1 LAPGRTDGP
10 TRPGGRWRA
19 RPLLSF
25 LFRAIA
31 ALTPA
36 AGAALA
42 ATILGH
48 LIPAP
53 VGVARL
59 LWALWLLGSAMLVA
73 LVIERV
79 ARRLLPLAVLLQL
92 SLAFPD
98 HAPSRFTMAR
108 TAGNVRRLE
117 ERISRAKQ
125 SGVDDDPSKA
135 ARQILE
141 LVGALSAHDRKTR
154 GHSERVRAYTDM
166 LAGELDLG
174 EEDRDRL
181 RWAALL
187 HDIGKLRVPGRILNK
202 AGKPDRVE
210 WERLQAH
217 PAEGAAIVEPLLPW
231 LGPWASTIVQHHE
244 RFDGRGYPA
253 GLEGEEISLGARIVG
268 VADSFE
274 VMTAARAYKRP
285 ITPAAAR
292 RELARCAGSQFDPAI
307 VRLFLNIS
315 IGRLWWT
322 VGPASWMAVTPVL
335 GWLLRSGEQIAI
347 AAKSAALAAALGL
360 GGALQI
366 LPASATVPLAV
377 ASSSAASG
385 VTPAPVGAA
394 RRSPAEAIRPDRP
407 NGEDPT
413 GNAGPA
419 SDPGPS
425 GGGSTTDPSGDP
437 TPVDVPDSTS
447 GPVGSTVDTLTN
459 TVGGAVDTVTNTV
472 GGAVDTATNTVG
484 NTVDTVTDVV
494 DQTTGGATTGAS
506 QTVDGTVHT
515 VVDTAGTTTD
525 DIVSKLGL

>member
-1 LAPGRTDGP
+1 M
-10 TRPGGRWRA
+10 
-19 RPLLSF
+19 
-25 LFRAIA
+25 I
-31 ALTPA
+31 PA
-36 AGAALA
+36 ACAALA

-53 VGVARL
+53 VGLAKL

-73 LVIERV
+73 LVVERA
-79 ARRLLPLAVLLQL
+79 ARHLLPLAVLLQL

-117 ERISRAKQ
+117 ERIVRAKQ
-125 SGVDDDPSKA
+125 SGVDDDPSRA

-174 EEDRDRL
+174 DEDRDRL

-202 AGKPDRVE
+202 AGKPDRFE

-231 LGPWASTIVQHHE
+231 LGTWATTIVQHHE

-253 GLEGEEISLGARIVG
+253 GLEGEGISLGARIVS

-285 ITPAAAR
+285 ITPSAAR
-292 RELARCAGSQFDPAI
+292 RELARCAGTQFDPAV
-307 VRLFLNIS
+307 VRLFLNVS

-322 VGPASWMAVTPVL
+322 VGPASWVAVTPVL

-347 AAKSAALAAALGL
+347 AAKSTALAAALGL
-360 GGALQI
+360 GGALQVV
-366 LPASATVPLAV
+366 PASATAPLAA
-377 ASSSAASG
+377 ASSSTTSAA
-385 VTPAPVGAA
+385 TPAPAEAA
-394 RRSPAEAIRPDRP
+394 GRSPAGVVHPGQKPRGDAP
-407 NGEDPT
+407 
-413 GNAGPA
+413 AGKDGPAGKDVPA
-419 SDPGPS
+419 SDPGS
-425 GGGSTTDPSGDP
+425 ADGGSTTDPSSDP
-437 TPVDVPDSTS
+437 TPIPTPERTPD
-447 GPVGSTVDTLTN
+447 PVGNTVDTATN

-472 GGAVDTATNTVG
+472 GD
-484 NTVDTVTDVV
+484 TVDTVTDVV
-494 DQTTGGATTGAS
+494 DQTTGGATSGAS
-506 QTVDGTVHT
+506 HIVDGTVHT
-515 VVDTAGTTTD
+515 VVDTVDSATN
-525 DIVSKLGL
+525 DIVSELGL

>member
-1 LAPGRTDGP
+1 M
-10 TRPGGRWRA
+10 
-19 RPLLSF
+19 
-25 LFRAIA
+25 
-31 ALTPA
+31 ALVPA
-36 AGAALA
+36 ACAALA

-48 LIPAP
+48 LVHPP
-53 VGVARL
+53 DGLPRL

-73 LVIERV
+73 VVIERV

-117 ERISRAKQ
+117 ERINRAKQ
-125 SGVDDDPSKA
+125 TGMDDDPAKA

-141 LVGALSAHDRKTR
+141 LVAALSAHDRKTR

-166 LAGELDLG
+166 LADELDLG
-174 EEDRDRL
+174 DDDRDRL

-202 AGKPDRVE
+202 AGKPDRFE

-231 LGPWASTIVQHHE
+231 LGQWATTIVQHHE

-253 GLEGEEISLGARIVG
+253 GLEGEEISLGARIVS

-285 ITPAAAR
+285 ITPSAAR
-292 RELARCAGSQFDPAI
+292 RELARCAGSQFDPAV

-322 VGPASWMAVTPVL
+322 VGPASWVAVTPVL

-347 AAKSAALAAALGL
+347 AAKSTALAAALGL
-360 GGALQI
+360 GGALQV
-366 LPASATVPLAV
+366 LPASATVALAAAPSPATSAV
-377 ASSSAASG
+377 APVPPHAAGGSRA
-385 VTPAPVGAA
+385 VV
-394 RRSPAEAIRPDRP
+394 DRP
-407 NGEDPT
+407 GDAPDGDGSGTGSAGNGSPS
-413 GNAGPA
+413 A
-419 SDPGPS
+419 PGS
-425 GGGSTTDPSGDP
+425 GGGGPITDPSDGP
-437 TPVDVPDSTS
+437 TPTPDPMPDPVAST
-447 GPVGSTVDTLTN
+447 
-459 TVGGAVDTVTNTV
+459 VDTVTNTV
-472 GGAVDTATNTVG
+472 GGAAGSAVDTVTNTVG

-494 DQTTGGATTGAS
+494 DQTTGGATAAVS
-506 QTVDGTVHT
+506 QAVDGTVQT
-515 VVDTAGTTTD
+515 VVDTAGTTTH

>member
-1 LAPGRTDGP
+1 L
-10 TRPGGRWRA
+10 
-19 RPLLSF
+19 
-25 LFRAIA
+25 I
-31 ALTPA
+31 PA
-36 AGAALA
+36 ACAALA

-48 LIPAP
+48 LVPAP
-53 VGVARL
+53 VGLAKL

-73 LVIERV
+73 LVVERA
-79 ARRLLPLAVLLQL
+79 ARHLLPLAVLLQL

-98 HAPSRFTMAR
+98 HAPSRFAMAR

-125 SGVDDDPSKA
+125 RGVDDDPAKA

-202 AGKPDRVE
+202 AGKPDRFE

-231 LGPWASTIVQHHE
+231 LGTWAATIVQHHE

-253 GLEGEEISLGARIVG
+253 GLEGEGISLGARIVS

-285 ITPAAAR
+285 ITPSAAR

-347 AAKSAALAAALGL
+347 AAKSTALAAALGL
-360 GGALQI
+360 GGALQVV
-366 LPASATVPLAV
+366 PASATMPLA
-377 ASSSAASG
+377 ASSSTTSAA
-385 VTPAPVGAA
+385 TPAPVAA
-394 RRSPAEAIRPDRP
+394 AGRTAAEVVRPGEKPKGDDPAGKD
-407 NGEDPT
+407 
-413 GNAGPA
+413 GPA
-419 SDPGPS
+419 SDPGS
-425 GGGSTTDPSGDP
+425 AGGGSTTDPSSDP
-437 TPVDVPDSTS
+437 TPISTPEPTPD
-447 GPVGSTVDTLTN
+447 PVGNTVDTATN
-459 TVGGAVDTVTNTV
+459 TVGGAVD
-472 GGAVDTATNTVG
+472 TVG

-494 DQTTGGATTGAS
+494 DQTTGGATSGAS
-506 QTVDGTVHT
+506 QIVDGTVQT
-515 VVDTAGTTTD
+515 VVDTADPATN
-525 DIVSKLGL
+525 DILSKLGL

>member
-1 LAPGRTDGP
+1 M
-10 TRPGGRWRA
+10 
-19 RPLLSF
+19 
-25 LFRAIA
+25 I
-31 ALTPA
+31 PA
-36 AGAALA
+36 ACAALA
-42 ATILGH
+42 AAILGH
-48 LIPAP
+48 LVHPP
-53 VGVARL
+53 VGLARL
-59 LWALWLLGSAMLVA
+59 LWALWLLGSAILVA
-73 LVIERV
+73 LVVERA

-117 ERISRAKQ
+117 ERISHAKQ
-125 SGVDDDPSKA
+125 RGVDDDPAKA

-174 EEDRDRL
+174 DEDRDRL

-202 AGKPDRVE
+202 AGKPDRFE

-231 LGPWASTIVQHHE
+231 LGTWAATIVEHHE

-253 GLEGEEISLGARIVG
+253 GLEGERISLGARIVS

-285 ITPAAAR
+285 ITPSAAR
-292 RELARCAGSQFDPAI
+292 RELARCAGTQFDPAV

-322 VGPASWMAVTPVL
+322 VGPASWVAVTPVL

-347 AAKSAALAAALGL
+347 AAKSTALAAALGL

-366 LPASATVPLAV
+366 VPASATVPLAA
-377 ASSSAASG
+377 ASSSATSAA
-385 VTPAPVGAA
+385 TPSPGGAPGTSAA
-394 RRSPAEAIRPDRP
+394 DVVHPGQQP
-407 NGEDPT
+407 NGDDP
-413 GNAGPA
+413 AAKDGPA
-419 SDPGPS
+419 SDPGS
-425 GGGSTTDPSGDP
+425 SDGGSTTDPSSDP
-437 TPVDVPDSTS
+437 TPVSTPEPTPD
-447 GPVGSTVDTLTN
+447 PVGNTVGTATN
-459 TVGGAVDTVTNTV
+459 AVGGAVDTV
-472 GGAVDTATNTVG
+472 TNTVG

-494 DQTTGGATTGAS
+494 DQTTGGATSGVS
-506 QTVDGTVHT
+506 QTVDGTVQT
-515 VVDTAGTTTD
+515 VVDAADPATN

>member
-1 LAPGRTDGP
+1 MRVSRPSSAPGRAVGP
-10 TRPGGRWRA
+10 IWPGGRWRA

-25 LFRAIA
+25 ILRAIA
-31 ALTPA
+31 ALIPA
-36 AGAALA
+36 ACAALA

-53 VGVARL
+53 VGLAKL

-73 LVIERV
+73 LVVERA
-79 ARRLLPLAVLLQL
+79 ARHLLPLAVLLQL

-98 HAPSRFTMAR
+98 HAPSRFAMAR
-108 TAGNVRRLE
+108 TAGSVRRLE

-125 SGVDDDPSKA
+125 SGVDDDPAKA

-174 EEDRDRL
+174 DEDRDRL

-202 AGKPDRVE
+202 AGKPDRFE

-231 LGPWASTIVQHHE
+231 LGTWATTIVQHHE

-253 GLEGEEISLGARIVG
+253 GLEGEGISLGARIVS

-285 ITPAAAR
+285 MTPSAAR
-292 RELARCAGSQFDPAI
+292 RELARCAGSQFDPAV

-322 VGPASWMAVTPVL
+322 VGPASWVAVTPVL

-347 AAKSAALAAALGL
+347 AAKGTALAAALGL

-366 LPASATVPLAV
+366 LPASATVPLAA
-377 ASSSAASG
+377 ASSSTTSAA
-385 VTPAPVGAA
+385 TPAPTEAAAA
-394 RRSPAEAIRPDRP
+394 RSATEVVHPGQNPKGDDPA
-407 NGEDPT
+407 
-413 GNAGPA
+413 GNDGPA
-419 SDPGPS
+419 SDPGS
-425 GGGSTTDPSGDP
+425 ADGGSTSDPSSDP
-437 TPVDVPDSTS
+437 TPAPTPD
-447 GPVGSTVDTLTN
+447 PVGNTVDTATN

-472 GGAVDTATNTVG
+472 G
-484 NTVDTVTDVV
+484 NTVDTVTDIV
-494 DQTTGGATTGAS
+494 DQTTGGATSGVS
-506 QTVDGTVHT
+506 QTVDGTVQT
-515 VVDTAGTTTD
+515 VVDTAD
-525 DIVSKLGL
+525 AAANDVVSKLGL